1 MAFVLAQEQQ
11 MDEQVSGRPVRA
23 HTTHY
28 DDRAIR
34 DVLASLLERFHDL
47 VPIRLERSTRER
59 GTQLVQVNGVN
70 PVQLTVLLV
79 GAQKLHFAVV
89 QIVQHQGTQDIVE
102 HGIAKHPAL
111 YQVANTEPL
120 DGVRMDAAEIN
131 LRPIRNQ
138 RLELRLRHGLVE
150 KVSLPVQ
157 APHLHQQLPLGF
169 GFHPLRDHAD
179 VQQVRHTDD
188 GFQNATGFAACAS
201 IASSSFMSSFKTSTF
216 TSFSMPSDEYPLPK
230 SSI

>member
-1 MAFVLAQEQQ
+1 

-89 QIVQHQGTQDIVE
+89 QIVQHQGPRISSSMASLSTLLSI
-102 HGIAKHPAL
+102 
-111 YQVANTEPL
+111 
-120 DGVRMDAAEIN
+120 RS
-131 LRPIRNQ
+131 RIRNLSMESHDARINSSDSQ
-138 RLELRLRHGLVE
+138 SKARTPPSAWACRKSILAR
-150 KVSLPVQ
+150 
-157 APHLHQQLPLGF
+157 
-169 GFHPLRDHAD
+169 
-179 VQQVRHTDD
+179 
-188 GFQNATGFAACAS
+188 TGTPSSPAIAVGIRFPPPPRSRGCP
-201 IASSSFMSSFKTSTF
+201 ASS
-216 TSFSMPSDEYPLPK
+216 PYR
-230 SSI
+230 